1 MKILIMFLLWLNII
15 NIAIADE
22 TLVFIRHGE
31 KPNGGLGQL
40 NCKGF
45 NRSLALP
52 NVLIEKFGMPSALFA
67 PNPSELKTDNGLK
80 YSYIRPLS
88 TIEPTAIKLNIPVNV
103 QYSFEDIVS
112 LEKELLSEKYRE
124 KIIFISWEHH
134 LAEKMVKEIMVN
146 INKQVVTN
154 IPNWEND
161 DFDSIYV
168 IKIKEYTDGKI
179 ANFIIE
185 HQDLNNV
192 KESCQF

>member
-1 MKILIMFLLWLNII
+1 
-15 NIAIADE
+15 
-22 TLVFIRHGE
+22 
-31 KPNGGLGQL
+31 
-40 NCKGF
+40 
-45 NRSLALP
+45 
-52 NVLIEKFGMPSALFA
+52 
-67 PNPSELKTDNGLK
+67 
-80 YSYIRPLS
+80 
-88 TIEPTAIKLNIPVNV
+88 
-103 QYSFEDIVS
+103 VS